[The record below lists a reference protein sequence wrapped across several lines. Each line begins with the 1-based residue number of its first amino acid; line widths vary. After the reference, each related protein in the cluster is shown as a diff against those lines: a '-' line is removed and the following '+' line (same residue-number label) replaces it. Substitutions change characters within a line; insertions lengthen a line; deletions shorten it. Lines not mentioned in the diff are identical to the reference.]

1 MTCYDGNECELYNSD
16 LITSSKF
23 FRNRTVFLIATYI
36 YGDTKRYVYSVSFH
50 SVPKHFYI
58 KKK

>member
-23 FRNRTVFLIATYI
+23 FRNGTVFLIATHI

-50 SVPKHFYI
+50 RVNLKIFI
-58 KKK
+58 